1 MRGDGRPFGV
11 LLVEVDVDG
20 ELAELTAHMSKD
32 LQVGNQQSPSVPTAS
47 VATTE
52 AITSGAAGG
61 VVRRTGTPA
70 PLPPI
75 HPGLELDP
83 LEHRGWRAFLHK
95 HAVVARLL
103 EADLMTRNG
112 LPLAEFDVLFQL
124 ALSDGH
130 RLRMNELADRVLL
143 SRAGITRLVDRL
155 VADGLVVRMKCA
167 SDARGAFASLTDRGL
182 ARLEEARPAHLAAV
196 KRYFLGTF
204 SRTELETLAD
214 LMERSIP
221 LD

>member
-1 MRGDGRPFGV
+1 VFIYILISV
-11 LLVEVDVDG
+11 LSCTLPDHSLSNYHISCV
-20 ELAELTAHMSKD
+20 SKD
-32 LQVGNQQSPSVPTAS
+32 LQVGHRQSPSAPTAPF
-47 VATTE
+47 ATAA
-52 AITSGAAGG
+52 AIVSASTGG
-61 VVRRTGTPA
+61 VALGTGTPA
-70 PLPPI
+70 LLAPI
-75 HPGLELDP
+75 HPGVELDP

-95 HAVVARLL
+95 HALVARLL
-103 EADLMTRNG
+103 ETDLITRNG

-167 SDARGAFASLTDRGL
+167 SDARGAFASLTDHGL

-204 SRTELETLAD
+204 SRAELETLTE
-214 LMERSIP
+214 LMERSVP